1 MSNIVMSRV
10 DFRLIHGQV
19 ITKWLKYYPAK
30 KVVIVDDLL
39 AEDEFMAEIYKMAIP
54 QGLVLDILSTHE
66 LADYLENNQED
77 LFLLFKSIE
86 TAYQMIKQGI
96 QLPKLV
102 VGGVPSESGKK
113 MVFSGVYLNKTEL
126 EQLQELE
133 SLGVPIS
140 FATTPDD
147 KSTQLAS
154 IRESL

>member
-96 QLPKLV
+96 RLPQLV

-113 MVFSGVYLNKTEL
+113 MVFSGVYLNKMEL

-147 KSTQLAS
+147 KSIQLAS